1 MPSVTSSD
9 RPAKTRGPMLWRVV
23 VWMLLLVSAFGS
35 LQYVKHMQ
43 NVWGQ
48 LRDNVSLQPAELDA
62 LHGML
67 GWDAAYLLVAF
78 VLIVICAGCILR
90 QAWARPCMRVAA
102 SFLAIWLLIT
112 GYLQLR
118 DLQAL
123 GANTAAILAQAQQ
136 QGTAGAA
143 QMLVQLQHGYRLA
156 LVFKAIG
163 CIASLW
169 LVWKLGKPAVRAQ
182 FRTRRVI
189 HTKPLTEA

>member
-1 MPSVTSSD
+1 MPVAVSSD
-9 RPAKTRGPMLWRVV
+9 VSTRTRGPMLWRVE
-23 VWMLLLVSAFGS
+23 VWILLLVSAFGS
-35 LQYVKHMQ
+35 LQYIKHMQ

-48 LRDNVSLQPAELDA
+48 LRDNPSLQPADLDA

-78 VLIVICAGCILR
+78 VLIVICAGCIMR

-102 SFLAIWLLIT
+102 VLLAVWLLIT

-123 GANTAAILAQAQQ
+123 GANSAAILAQAQQ

-143 QMLVQLQHGYRLA
+143 QMLVRLQRGYQLA
-156 LVFKAIG
+156 LVFKAVG
-163 CIASLW
+163 LIALLW
-169 LVWKLGKPAVRAQ
+169 LAKKLGQPLVRMQ
-182 FRTRRVI
+182 FRSRR
-189 HTKPLTEA
+189 

>member
-1 MPSVTSSD
+1 MPVIASSD
-9 RPAKTRGPMLWRVV
+9 QPARPRGPMLWRVV

-35 LQYVKHMQ
+35 VQYVKHMQ

-48 LRDNVSLQPAELDA
+48 LRDNVSLQSAELDA

-67 GWDAAYLLVAF
+67 GWDATYLLVVF
-78 VLIVICAGCILR
+78 VLIVICAGCIMR

-102 SFLAIWLLIT
+102 VLLAVWLLIT

-123 GANTAAILAQAQQ
+123 GANSAAILAQAQQ

-143 QMLVQLQHGYRLA
+143 QMLAHLQRGHKLA
-156 LVFKAIG
+156 LLFKAVG
-163 CIASLW
+163 WIALLW
-169 LVWKLGKPAVRAQ
+169 LAWKLGKPAVCAQ
-182 FRTRRVI
+182 FRTRR
-189 HTKPLTEA
+189 